1 MALLDMLQSIGSS
14 LGLGGAT
21 PGNTPP
27 TDDSGQRYFN
37 GSSLD
42 LDGQTPTKY
51 SNTAP
56 EGQGG
61 RV

>member
-1 MALLDMLQSIGSS
+1 MALLDMLQSIGST
-14 LGLGGAT
+14 LGLGGQT
-21 PGNTPP
+21 PPSSTP
-27 TDDSGQRYFN
+27 TDDSGNKYFK

-42 LDGQTPTKY
+42 LEGQTPTKY

>member
-1 MALLDMLQSIGSS
+1 MALLDMLQSIGST
-14 LGLGGAT
+14 LGLGGQT
-21 PGNTPP
+21 PASSTP
-27 TDDSGQRYFN
+27 TDDSGNKYSE

>member
-1 MALLDMLQSIGSS
+1 MGILEKLQSIGST
-14 LGLGGAT
+14 LGLGGST
-21 PGNTPP
+21 PANTTPP
-27 TDDSGQRYFN
+27 DDSGNRYFE

>member
-1 MALLDMLQSIGSS
+1 MALLDMLQSIGSP
-14 LGLGGAT
+14 LGLGGAK
-21 PGNTPP
+21 PGNTIPP
-27 TDDSGQRYFN
+27 DDSGQRYFE

-42 LDGQTPTKY
+42 LEGQTPPKY
-51 SNTAP
+51 SNSAP